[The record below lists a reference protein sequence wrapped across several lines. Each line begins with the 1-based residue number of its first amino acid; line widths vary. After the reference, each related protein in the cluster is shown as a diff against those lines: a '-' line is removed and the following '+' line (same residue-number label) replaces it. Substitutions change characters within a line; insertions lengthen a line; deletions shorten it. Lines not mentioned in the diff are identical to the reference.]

1 MEITENREEKKSF
14 FKGWAGVLVL
24 LVAAVLVVVALL
36 NFSEIFNAVQGRLE
50 AWKYQRLVDKMT
62 APYKNDKYG
71 GKTPEETFDLFL
83 DALRREDVDLASK
96 YFVIKKQEGWK
107 KSFGKLKEANLYRNM
122 LSELE
127 YARLNWKGKTEENE
141 AKFSYSVDVK
151 EKQTLTLPDG
161 SKSEFLP
168 GKYGAEI
175 IFEKYP
181 SGVWKI
187 SEL

>member
-1 MEITENREEKKSF
+1 M
-14 FKGWAGVLVL
+14 
-24 LVAAVLVVVALL
+24 AVLITVAVAVVVGLL
-36 NFSEIFNAVQGRLE
+36 NLGGIIDKVQGKLT
-50 AWKYQRLVDKMT
+50 AWKYQRLVEKMQ

-83 DALRREDVDLASK
+83 DALRKEDVDLASR
-96 YFVIKKQEGWK
+96 YFVIPKQEGWK
-107 KSFGKLKEANLYRNM
+107 QSLGKLKEANLYKGM

-127 YARLNWKGKTEENE
+127 YARVNWEGKTQENE
-141 AKFSYSVDVK
+141 ARFSYTVDVK

-187 SEL
+187 SIL